1 MKSSEKSHKASMN
14 NFDKEYNRTE
24 KEVYKKTQKR
34 EKIASKTALS
44 AVIPAVLLIL
54 FISAFL
60 VEPINKA
67 VKKSKIDSS
76 KVKISEQIYSY
87 LDNGDYVGLSKYSD
101 SIDALDNNSFSEE
114 YPVLMAARYYSWSQ
128 SFMNKQDNNY
138 NLEEKDISGLSE
150 YLSKFYYYSQISA
163 YNDKNSTISDKN
175 KSYLDKMRKDMGNL
189 LKQYYHV
196 IDDDLDKIAE
206 YSQASISRCL
216 IERSLHE
223 N

>member
-67 VKKSKIDSS
+67 VKKSKIDSG

-138 NLEEKDISGLSE
+138 NLEEQDISGLSE
-150 YLSKFYYYSQISA
+150 YLS
-163 YNDKNSTISDKN
+163 N
-175 KSYLDKMRKDMGNL
+175 LDKMRKDMGNL

>member
-87 LDNGDYVGLSKYSD
+87 LDNGDYVV
-101 SIDALDNNSFSEE
+101 IQ
-114 YPVLMAARYYSWSQ
+114 LMHWITIHFQKNIRYLWL
-128 SFMNKQDNNY
+128 QD
-138 NLEEKDISGLSE
+138 IIHG
-150 YLSKFYYYSQISA
+150 
-163 YNDKNSTISDKN
+163 
-175 KSYLDKMRKDMGNL
+175 
-189 LKQYYHV
+189 
-196 IDDDLDKIAE
+196 
-206 YSQASISRCL
+206 
-216 IERSLHE
+216 RSHL
-223 N
+223 

>member
-138 NLEEKDISGLSE
+138 NLEEQDISGLSE
-150 YLSKFYYYSQISA
+150 YLSKFY
-163 YNDKNSTISDKN
+163 KNSTISDKN

>member
-138 NLEEKDISGLSE
+138 NLEEQDISGLSE
-150 YLSKFYYYSQISA
+150 YLSKFYYYSQISP
-163 YNDKNSTISDKN
+163 YNFIRKYVLLSTLILSLFSFIAIIMQALTRTRSTII
-175 KSYLDKMRKDMGNL
+175 M
-189 LKQYYHV
+189 
-196 IDDDLDKIAE
+196 
-206 YSQASISRCL
+206 SIITIFFL
-216 IERSLHE
+216 IFM
-223 N
+223 

>member
-1 MKSSEKSHKASMN
+1 MN

-128 SFMNKQDNNY
+128 
-138 NLEEKDISGLSE
+138 
-150 YLSKFYYYSQISA
+150 
-163 YNDKNSTISDKN
+163 
-175 KSYLDKMRKDMGNL
+175 
-189 LKQYYHV
+189 
-196 IDDDLDKIAE
+196 
-206 YSQASISRCL
+206 
-216 IERSLHE
+216 
-223 N
+223 

>member
-76 KVKISEQIYSY
+76 KVKISEQIF
-87 LDNGDYVGLSKYSD
+87 LS
-101 SIDALDNNSFSEE
+101 
-114 YPVLMAARYYSWSQ
+114 
-128 SFMNKQDNNY
+128 
-138 NLEEKDISGLSE
+138 
-150 YLSKFYYYSQISA
+150 
-163 YNDKNSTISDKN
+163 
-175 KSYLDKMRKDMGNL
+175 
-189 LKQYYHV
+189 
-196 IDDDLDKIAE
+196 
-206 YSQASISRCL
+206 
-216 IERSLHE
+216 
-223 N
+223 

>member
-138 NLEEKDISGLSE
+138 NLEEQDISGLSE

-206 YSQASISRCL
+206 GNMEWNKLLSIFYQ
-216 IERSLHE
+216 
-223 N
+223 

>member
-87 LDNGDYVGLSKYSD
+87 LDNGDYVGLSKYSV
-101 SIDALDNNSFSEE
+101 SEE

-138 NLEEKDISGLSE
+138 NLEEQDISGLSE

>member
-1 MKSSEKSHKASMN
+1 MN

-34 EKIASKTALS
+34 EKIASKTVLS

-60 VEPINKA
+60 FEPINKA

-138 NLEEKDISGLSE
+138 NLEEQDISGLSE